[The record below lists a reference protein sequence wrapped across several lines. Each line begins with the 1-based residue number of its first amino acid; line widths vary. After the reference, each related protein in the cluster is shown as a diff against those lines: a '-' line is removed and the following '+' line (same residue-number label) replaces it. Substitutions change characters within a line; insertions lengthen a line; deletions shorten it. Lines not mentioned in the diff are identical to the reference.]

1 MLPPRLIP
9 AACLLASLSCS
20 STQKA
25 VKIKVP
31 KAPLAAHAGVQAAM
45 ERHVRAAHEVRNAV
59 DAGEGDFQARQLRES
74 LVNRPGDL
82 DTRLRLAARYEELGM
97 PELAIEH
104 YRLTAERFPAEVTPQ
119 LRLARALHRKGH
131 SAEAAAVLEAYVSA
145 YPEAPAEVHSWAGIA
160 RDSLGHHKVAEQHHR
175 DALEHARASAAYLRN
190 NLGQNLAL
198 QERGPEAVSEFRA
211 ALELEPANLL
221 ARNNLAISLAA
232 DPAESAQLFQAGTDD
247 PATAHSNL
255 AAILIEKG
263 RYAEARKELNL
274 ALGYKPDHREA
285 LSNLTI
291 VSDLDGKPATMLLAK
306 QTDPA
311 AATRGGGRK
320 AGGWSRVG
328 RAVARVFTTS
338 DTRPG
343 SQSATVGSVPPAR
356 KKAKAERVKAT
367 HTRNS
372 E

>member
-1 MLPPRLIP
+1 
-9 AACLLASLSCS
+9 
-20 STQKA
+20 
-25 VKIKVP
+25 
-31 KAPLAAHAGVQAAM
+31 M
-45 ERHVRAAHEVRNAV
+45 ERHVDIAHEIRNAV

-104 YRLTAERFPAEVTPQ
+104 YRLAAERFPAEVTPQ
-119 LRLARALHRKGH
+119 LRLARALHQKGR

-145 YPEAPAEVHSWAGIA
+145 YPEAPAEAHSWAGIV

-175 DALEHARASAAYLRN
+175 DALEHSRAPVAYLRN
-190 NLGQNLAL
+190 NLGQNLVL
-198 QERGPEAVSEFRA
+198 QERGAESVSEFRA

-285 LSNLTI
+285 LSNLVI
-291 VSDLDGKPATMLLAK
+291 VSDLDGKPATLLLAK
-306 QTDPA
+306 QSDRV
-311 AATRGGGRK
+311 ATRGGGRT
-320 AGGWSRVG
+320 ASTGWSKVG
-328 RAVARVFTTS
+328 RALARVFTAS
-338 DTRPG
+338 ETRRPE
-343 SQSATVGSVPPAR
+343 QSAAVGSSSVSPTK

-372 E
+372 V